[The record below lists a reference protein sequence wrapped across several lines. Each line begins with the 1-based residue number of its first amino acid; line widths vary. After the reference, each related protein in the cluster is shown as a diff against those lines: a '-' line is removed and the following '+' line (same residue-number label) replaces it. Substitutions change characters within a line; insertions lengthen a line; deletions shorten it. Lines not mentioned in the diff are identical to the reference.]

1 MYKAMK
7 VTRQAYRVLIVDDE
21 KETRNLILAY
31 LKDKGF
37 QVVAI
42 KDGKSALDLMKV
54 QTFDIA
60 IVDLYMP
67 EMNGIELLRELKK
80 LSEDLQVVMVTAYGT
95 IKDAVECM
103 KLGAS
108 DFITKPVLLDHLYIT
123 IRRIMEEKRLKE
135 EAELANYYKNLSHLD
150 DLTGLYNFRYLM
162 IVLKKEAKR
171 HIRYNHTLTLA
182 MLDLDNFKEYN
193 DTRGHEAG
201 NELLVN
207 IAHIFRHNTRNCDM
221 IFRYGGEEFIIVFPE
236 TTQEEAEVVAQRIR
250 VMVEASLDTTIT
262 IGLASLPKDTTSS
275 KELIDLA
282 DKAMYWGKAHG
293 KNQVVIYNEPMSM
306 CR

>member
-1 MYKAMK
+1 MK
-7 VTRQAYRVLIVDDE
+7 STRQSYKVLIVDDE
-21 KETRNLILAY
+21 KETCDLILAY
-31 LKDKGF
+31 LRDKGF
-37 QVVAI
+37 KVVAVR
-42 KDGKSALDLMKV
+42 DGKSALDLMKV
-54 QTFDIA
+54 STFDIA

-67 EMNGIELLRELKK
+67 EMSGIELLRELKK
-80 LSEDLQVVMVTAYGT
+80 FSGDLQVVMVTAYGT

-108 DFITKPVLLDHLYIT
+108 DFITKPVLLDHLYLT
-123 IRRIMEEKRLKE
+123 IKRLLEEKRLKE

-150 DLTGLYNFRYLM
+150 ELTGLYNFRYLM

-171 HIRYNHTLTLA
+171 HIRYNHTLTIA
-182 MLDLDNFKEYN
+182 MLDLDDFKAYN

-221 IFRYGGEEFIIVFPE
+221 IFRYGGEEFVIVFPE
-236 TTQEEAEVVAQRIR
+236 TTQDEAEVVAQRIR
-250 VMVEASLDTTIT
+250 VMVEASLDTTVT
-262 IGLASLPKDTTSS
+262 IGLASLPKDTASS
-275 KELIDLA
+275 KELIELA

-293 KNQVVIYNEPMSM
+293 KNQVVIYDEPMSM
-306 CR
+306 CK